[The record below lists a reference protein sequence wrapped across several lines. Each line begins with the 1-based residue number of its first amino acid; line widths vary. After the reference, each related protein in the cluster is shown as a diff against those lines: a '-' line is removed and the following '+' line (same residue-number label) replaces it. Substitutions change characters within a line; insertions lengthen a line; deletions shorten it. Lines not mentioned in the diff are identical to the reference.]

1 MIGRLKY
8 LQDYLEGEERDE
20 NLEGEI
26 AKIINNLK
34 IANSKMKTISEIFPF
49 ACIKDVNDLFSFNQ
63 LHERWQILL
72 KQEKIAYI
80 CLSDKLTLEKSFK

>member
-1 MIGRLKY
+1 MIGKLKH
-8 LQDYLEGEERDE
+8 LQDYLEGEERNED
-20 NLEGEI
+20 LEEEVE
-26 AKIINNLK
+26 KIINSLK

-72 KQEKIAYI
+72 K
-80 CLSDKLTLEKSFK
+80 